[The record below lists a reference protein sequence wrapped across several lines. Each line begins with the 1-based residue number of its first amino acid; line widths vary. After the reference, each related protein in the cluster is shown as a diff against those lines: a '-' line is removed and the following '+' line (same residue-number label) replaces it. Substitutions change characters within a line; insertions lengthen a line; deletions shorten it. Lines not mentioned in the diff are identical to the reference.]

1 MILSK
6 QSKKTSD
13 MEDDIKKV
21 DEKLSILRESWL
33 DSKPEKK
40 PTWMSK
46 INAALDERLKLMKI
60 RDKDTQ

>member
-1 MILSK
+1 
-6 QSKKTSD
+6 